1 MEGSCLSVGCV
12 HLLTL
17 NRESGITPKDGYD
30 TRNKLFVVIGASRN
44 GDVYGG
50 VVFNSRVNL
59 RLPEYVRR
67 YQIPIPCAKYPEF
80 LSHNS
85 FIDCSSVMKVKA
97 AQLSEYTLRGRLL
110 DEDLDL
116 VVGAISEKANIN
128 IKEDS
133 LLQFGLLDNTSHKAE

>member
-1 MEGSCLSVGCV
+1 M
-12 HLLTL
+12 
-17 NRESGITPKDGYD
+17 I
-30 TRNKLFVVIGASRN
+30 IGVSQN

-59 RLPEYVRR
+59 RLPEYVQR
-67 YQIPIPCAKYPEF
+67 YQIPIPCARYSEF

-97 AQLSEYTLRGRLL
+97 AQLSVHTLKGRLL
-110 DEDLDL
+110 DDDIDL
-116 VVGAISEKANIN
+116 VIGAISEKANIN